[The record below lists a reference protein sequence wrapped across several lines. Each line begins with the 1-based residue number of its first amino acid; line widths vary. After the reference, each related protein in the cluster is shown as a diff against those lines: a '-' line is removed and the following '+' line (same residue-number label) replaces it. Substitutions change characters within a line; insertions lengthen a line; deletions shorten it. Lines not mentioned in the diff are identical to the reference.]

1 MENKL
6 NLQIILDE
14 KILKIDNLTI
24 DLANINSLNFL
35 KKESINGKQ
44 YYFYN
49 QLIYL
54 SDMVDLKVFLKTEN
68 MIYILF
74 QTPEF
79 FEKNLLN
86 SKILKR
92 FMKKYKLEHSNF
104 DVEHPARVILNKENH
119 NWRLIEFIYDPKQGD
134 ISMSLEF

>member
-24 DLANINSLNFL
+24 DLANIHALNFF

-44 YYFYN
+44 HYFYN

-68 MIYILF
+68 MI
-74 QTPEF
+74 F
-79 FEKNLLN
+79 FCFKLL
-86 SKILKR
+86 SFLKKTC
-92 FMKKYKLEHSNF
+92 FTLKF
-104 DVEHPARVILNKENH
+104 
-119 NWRLIEFIYDPKQGD
+119 
-134 ISMSLEF
+134 